1 MATFTPIGHSATLK
15 HRLIQTLL
23 IAPEGPIIVVLL
35 AINAIAP
42 SIWIGAGIMLLVV
55 TFTSRIM
62 ALYLTSRALINARWD
77 TADALA
83 AVASA
88 LHPWSPD
95 ALALRGAIAL
105 ARGKSALAV
114 RLLQRAQRL
123 APNRSSIA
131 AALSGALLE
140 QGEAQ
145 AAETA
150 ARWALEMEPAN
161 AAARLYLAQA
171 LATIGAQ
178 AELIEE
184 QLRAGLAH
192 RPEPDA
198 EVSLRCALAQHLAQE
213 GRLAEAAL
221 ALSAARAVLP
231 HCSTAQRSIV
241 HQRIAD
247 IDKAIRSG
255 REGYAA

>member
-140 QGEAQ
+140 QGEAR

-150 ARWALEMEPAN
+150 ARRALEMEPAS

-171 LATIGAQ
+171 LAAVGAQ

-184 QLRAGLAH
+184 QLRAGW
-192 RPEPDA
+192 RTDQNRTPRF
-198 EVSLRCALAQHLAQE
+198 RCAAHSHSIWYRKEGWQKQRWRSAPRVRYCPIAAPHNAQL
-213 GRLAEAAL
+213 
-221 ALSAARAVLP
+221 
-231 HCSTAQRSIV
+231 
-241 HQRIAD
+241 
-247 IDKAIRSG
+247 
-255 REGYAA
+255 